1 MTDKKD
7 SIQNDGLP
15 DTPVDKPVMPDRTKM
30 ASALR
35 ALAKI
40 GAFVVAFM
48 GVAIA
53 GLFLYVWHHGGM
65 KSLAE
70 TMLSRPEMGLQTSVA
85 SAELFL
91 FEQGLSARLQLNDV
105 TGALS
110 DQKLII
116 PQISLTSSAELVLSG
131 KFWQVT
137 AQKLSLELVQADQ
150 GLSLA
155 GEWQT
160 WQNAMEKAAVSD
172 QPDRGVLALLAGRS
186 FAIADSQIILRQK
199 NKPDILTV
207 TNLAGSLDVDN
218 QQGISVTATAH
229 INSARDGA
237 DGNSISLKGTA
248 NLLSGLAEIDLSAS
262 DVPFAELSPFLS
274 NDMQNAGDL
283 GLVDASLALT
293 LDGQIIQT
301 ASGRILAREG
311 YVVIGNQANKFDS
324 LTSAI
329 SYSFVDDYVVLKD
342 MALALPDQ
350 RKLQFAG
357 DIAGLSQPTPSFNG
371 TLLLEDVAIE
381 TLLAQWP
388 TEALPAVRSYMIE
401 SFSGGALQTL
411 SATFDGR
418 FDKAAKAI
426 SLSSLSLNGEV
437 NQVRVATGYGQYA
450 QFVGTAKGRMA
461 LEVMAGGAL
470 KSASVKLDIS
480 DGYIATDDNPTIRT
494 FSKASG
500 EIRYTTGMVHVPDLA
515 IAFKDDGAL
524 SSELVMKISED
535 RQIQSVDMTL
545 LSDALSVDVITQLF
559 PRGLSEP
566 TYDFLNNNVK
576 EGWVRDLSLSAQ
588 LARDNTTDVMINN
601 GFDVAAR
608 LDGPQFIWL
617 ADQDPIQDIKAD
629 LLLQDNQLT
638 LVVDQADHPLF
649 ALDKARVT
657 YGPLRLE
664 SDHRDL
670 SVMAD
675 GQADLSDI
683 LPILASPEI
692 AVLESLPVS
701 LTDASG
707 EARFVLAMKGH
718 QDQGQPM
725 RIQLDHLDASISQ
738 ASATDFYAGYD
749 IKDADLVL
757 EVTQDAFEA
766 TGQVTVDDV
775 VTDFTLMQ
783 SEDTITIT
791 GQAAPQEVL
800 TSHITALIEQD
811 VMGQDITGALG
822 GKYKVDITN
831 NGNDISAFLS
841 ADLTKIGLDVP
852 LLNWAKLP
860 SDSGVASAVLR
871 FAEGHLRQINN
882 ISLSAGGLQA
892 YGDVRFAEQGQF
904 EGAYFY
910 DVHWPGTTIST
921 LLVEHQTTNGLSVI
935 AEGPLIDLRQFRQ
948 NSGTAGQSLDLQFDI
963 TSEQVMI
970 ENDVTLFGQLSGY
983 LHNSGNGEAKL
994 QGALL
999 IDGDVLLDEGT
1010 INANFGSDGEYLSA
1024 VGLIGGAEARL
1035 EFSPRET
1042 GGGILIIQS
1051 KNAGRTLSGL
1061 DITDAIRSGRLVL
1074 VSDFADNSFTEFDTT
1089 IQLEEFNVIEAPAA
1103 IRAFSVLGLAGLYSL
1118 VEGDGTKFTTGEA
1131 EIQTKG
1137 NTHLIPKM
1145 SAQGGA
1151 VGVELVGR
1159 YDSATR
1165 QVDVSGNITPVN
1177 QFSKIIGAVP
1187 LLGSVLSGIDKA
1199 GIFATQFNIT
1209 GKIDD
1214 PETSVNAASVLPGVV
1229 RNILS
1234 PDWLGDEKDRILGP
1248 QARQLSAE

>member
-7 SIQNDGLP
+7 SIRNDGLP
-15 DTPVDKPVMPDRTKM
+15 DTPLDTPVMPDRTKW
-30 ASALR
+30 ATALR

-40 GAFVVAFM
+40 GAFIVALIGVV
-48 GVAIA
+48 IA
-53 GLFLYVWHHGGM
+53 GLSLYVWHHGGM

-70 TMLSRPEMGLQTSVA
+70 TLLSRPEIGLQTSVA

-110 DQKLII
+110 DQKIII
-116 PQISLTSSAELVLSG
+116 PQISLTSSTELVISG

-137 AQKLSLELVQADQ
+137 AQKLSLELLQADQ

-155 GEWQT
+155 GDWEI
-160 WQNAMEKAAVSD
+160 WQNAMKKATGSGQLEQGAM
-172 QPDRGVLALLAGRS
+172 ALLAGRS

-199 NKPDILTV
+199 NKSHSLTM
-207 TNLAGSLDVDN
+207 TDLSGSLVIDN

-229 INSARDGA
+229 INSLRDGA
-237 DGNSISLKGTA
+237 EGNFISLEGNA
-248 NLLSGLAEIDLSAS
+248 NLLSGLTELDLSAS
-262 DVPFAELSPFLS
+262 DVPFAEFSPFLS
-274 NDMQNAGDL
+274 NDMQNTGDF

-311 YVVIGNQANKFDS
+311 YVVIGNQANKFNS

-329 SYSFVDDYVVLKD
+329 SYSLVDDYVVLKD

-357 DIAGLSQPTPSFNG
+357 DIAGLSQPIPSFNG

-388 TEALPAVRSYMIE
+388 KDALPAVRSYMIE

-418 FDKAAKAI
+418 FDKVAKAI

-470 KSASVKLDIS
+470 KSASVKLDIT
-480 DGYIATDDNPTIRT
+480 DGYIATDDNPTIRS
-494 FSKASG
+494 FSNASG
-500 EIRYTTGMVHVPDLA
+500 EIRYTKGMVHVPDLA
-515 IAFKDDGAL
+515 ITFEDEGAL

-545 LSDALSVDVITQLF
+545 LSDTLSMDVITQLF
-559 PRGLSEP
+559 PRNLSKP
-566 TYDFLNNNVK
+566 TYDFLNNTVK

-588 LARDNTTDVMINN
+588 LERDNATNVMINN
-601 GFDVAAR
+601 GFDVSAR

-617 ADQDPIQDIKAD
+617 ADQDPLRNIKAD
-629 LLLQDNQLT
+629 LLLQDNQMI

-657 YGPLRLE
+657 YGPLNLQY
-664 SDHRDL
+664 DHREL
-670 SVMAD
+670 SIIAD
-675 GQADLSDI
+675 GQADLSNI
-683 LPILASPEI
+683 LPILASPKI
-692 AVLESLPVS
+692 AVLERLPVS
-701 LTDASG
+701 LEDARG
-707 EARFVLAMKGH
+707 EARFVLAMKGR
-718 QDQGQPM
+718 QDQGQPI

-757 EVTQDAFEA
+757 EVTQDTFEA
-766 TGQVTVDDV
+766 TGQVTVDDM

-783 SEDTITIT
+783 ADDAITIT
-791 GQAAPQEVL
+791 GQAAPQKAI
-800 TSHITALIEQD
+800 TSQINALMESNVTVQE
-811 VMGQDITGALG
+811 ITGAIG

-831 NGNDISAFLS
+831 NGKDVSAFLS
-841 ADLTKIGLDVP
+841 ADLTEIGLDVP

-860 SDSGVASAVLR
+860 SDSGALSALLR
-871 FAEGHLRQINN
+871 MEAGQLRQINN

-892 YGDVRFAEQGQF
+892 YGDMSFAEDGQF

-921 LLVEHQTTNGLSVI
+921 LLVENQTTNGLSVI

-948 NSGTAGQSLDLQFDI
+948 NSGTAGESFDLQFDI

-970 ENDVTLFGQLSGY
+970 ENDVTLFGQLSGNLY
-983 LHNSGNGEAKL
+983 NSGNGEAKL

-1010 INANFGSDGEYLSA
+1010 IKANFGQDGEYLSA

-1061 DITDAIRSGRLVL
+1061 NITDAIRSGRLVL
-1074 VSDFADNSFTEFDTT
+1074 VSDFVDNSFTEFDTT

-1137 NTHLIPKM
+1137 STHLIPKM

-1151 VGVELVGR
+1151 VGVEMVGR
-1159 YDSATR
+1159 YNSETR
-1165 QVDVSGNITPVN
+1165 EVDVSGNLTPVN

-1187 LLGSVLSGIDKA
+1187 LLGSVLSGVDKA

-1234 PDWLGDEKDRILGP
+1234 PDWLGDEKERILGK
-1248 QARQLSAE
+1248 